1 MRAIDTANCVVG
13 GLLLLGDGV
22 GGHGGD
28 AAVVVLL
35 RHEYVAVVAPIG
47 RPGILDEPVRL
58 PVELAVSDRRDG
70 VVEALRSVVA
80 ILLVVNA
87 AGIEREAPVPGVDR
101 DGHGPVLRQGHL
113 QRRAVARGHVDV
125 TGDGEVGLRLVQMA
139 ETVLP

>member
-1 MRAIDTANCVVG
+1 MEG
-13 GLLLLGDGV
+13 YLFLGDGV
-22 GGHGGD
+22 SGHGGD
-28 AAVVVLL
+28 AAVVVPL
-35 RHEYVAVVAPIG
+35 RHENVAVVAPVR
-47 RPGILDEPVRL
+47 RPRILDEPVRL

-113 QRRAVARGHVDV
+113 QRRVIARGHVDV
-125 TGDGEVGLRLVQMA
+125 AGDGKVGRGLVQVA
-139 ETVLP
+139 ESILS